1 MTRICRCAG
10 IKQGSLM
17 NIVDG
22 TGKLLTEKGFEIVL
36 VPDMIKLETLIVHAL
51 VKTMASKH

>member
-1 MTRICRCAG
+1 
-10 IKQGSLM
+10 M